1 MDMYLSKFHIYQCR
15 VAPYCFKSHTSSWCP
30 DFVQKKE
37 KFCLMSG
44 LKLALS
50 EVTSFLPNNVSWL
63 KKIIFR
69 RGLIFFSRVTK
80 LFVLPRSMF
89 SYIMVFGLPYLF
101 SQYLF
106 NYFFRDFIKGS
117 FSFILCSSFRCF
129 LL

>member
-1 MDMYLSKFHIYQCR
+1 MSGFC
-15 VAPYCFKSHTSSWCP
+15 S
-30 DFVQKKE
+30 KKE

-50 EVTSFLPNNVSWL
+50 EVTSFLPDNVSGL

-106 NYFFRDFIKGS
+106 NYLFRDFIKGS
-117 FSFILCSSFRCF
+117 FSFILCSSFLCF
-129 LL
+129 LLLAFQSRHLTFEFFLCRYTEAATGGVL